1 MSASTAQLLRLLRLI
16 PLASRPGGLRTA
28 EAARLCGVTEAVIQA
43 DVRVL
48 TDRAWYLPPGSTDDF
63 QILLEADR
71 IHVLAPPA
79 FGRPIRLGLHEMLA
93 VSLALRCAGLEQDE
107 ARELCLAL
115 EAACAMEPEM
125 RGGQGARGAQGAPGA
140 TDVAGGAGVPGEQ
153 RAQGSGAA
161 DEPVAVFLRRGRGN
175 GGAAGDEAQDPDHDP
190 VHDALSRALV
200 RRHRIQVQY
209 LKEGAAAPETRH
221 LEPWSLLHAEGE
233 SYLLAFDLDRAA
245 PRLFRGD
252 RILGVH
258 PTGDPCTTSVDLDPA
273 DLGEGG
279 AVRLVADGRPLE
291 TAEIRYAPTVARW
304 IRERHPEGRSLEDG
318 SYVVTHPILTDAWIV
333 RRVLLYGPD
342 AEILGPP
349 RLRAAVLRALGG

>member
-1 MSASTAQLLRLLRLI
+1 VSTATEQLLRLLRLI
-16 PLASRPGGLRTA
+16 PLASRPEGLRIP
-28 EAARLCGVTEAVIQA
+28 EAARLCGVTEAVIRA

-63 QILLEADR
+63 QILLEGDR

-93 VSLALRCAGLEQDE
+93 VSLALRCAGMEQEE

-115 EAACAMEPEM
+115 EKACAMEPEM
-125 RGGQGARGAQGAPGA
+125 QGAWGAQGGQGAQGAQGGQRARGRQGAQDVPGA
-140 TDVAGGAGVPGEQ
+140 A
-153 RAQGSGAA
+153 AA
-161 DEPVAVFLRRGRGN
+161 DEPVAVILRRGQGGN
-175 GGAAGDEAQDPDHDP
+175 GEQADDPIHDP
-190 VHDALSRALV
+190 LSRALV
-200 RRHRIQVQY
+200 RRHRIHVQY
-209 LKEGAAAPETRH
+209 LKEGASAPETRH

-258 PTGDPCTTSVDLDPA
+258 PTGDPCTTSVDLDA
-273 DLGEGG
+273 SDLGEGG

-291 TAEIRYAPTVARW
+291 TAEIRYAPGVARW

-333 RRVLLYGPD
+333 RRVLFYGPD
-342 AEILGPP
+342 AEVLGPP
-349 RLRAAVLRALGG
+349 RLREAVLRALEG